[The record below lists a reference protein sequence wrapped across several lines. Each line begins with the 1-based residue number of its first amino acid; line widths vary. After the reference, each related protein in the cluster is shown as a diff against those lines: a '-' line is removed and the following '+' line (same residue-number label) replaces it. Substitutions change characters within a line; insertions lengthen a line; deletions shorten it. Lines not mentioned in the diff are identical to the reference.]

1 MSLHTDPDERS
12 GLFAEGFEAYVA
24 REHWAPILIQALLY
38 GTTLVVVALL
48 LGLPVLNALALVHVV
63 ASVSGFFGALLA
75 MRLEEMEPGTASVV
89 IARRSLAAMLVS
101 GTALLLVPFAQ

>member
-1 MSLHTDPDERS
+1 MSLHTDPDERT
-12 GLFAEGFEAYVA
+12 GLFAEGFEVYVA

-63 ASVSGFFGALLA
+63 ASVSGFFGGLLA

-89 IARRSLAAMLVS
+89 IARRSLAALLVS
-101 GTALLLVPFAQ
+101 GAALLLVPFAQ